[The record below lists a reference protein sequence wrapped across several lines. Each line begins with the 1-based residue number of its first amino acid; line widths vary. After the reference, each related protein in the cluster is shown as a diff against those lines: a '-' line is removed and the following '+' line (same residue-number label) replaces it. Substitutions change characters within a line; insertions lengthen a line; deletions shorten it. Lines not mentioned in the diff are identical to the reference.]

1 MAYGIKTGYGP
12 IDIMYIQLGKNKH
25 VTEGHLTIFCNTFT
39 NFLQSTSNN
48 HYFSLWYTIPTISYL
63 YVEKLSFEINF

>member
-1 MAYGIKTGYGP
+1 MYGLSDKCP
-12 IDIMYIQLGKNKH
+12 ASVDKLSSLLGKNKH

-48 HYFSLWYTIPTISYL
+48 HYFSLWYTSPIISYL
-63 YVEKLSFEINF
+63 